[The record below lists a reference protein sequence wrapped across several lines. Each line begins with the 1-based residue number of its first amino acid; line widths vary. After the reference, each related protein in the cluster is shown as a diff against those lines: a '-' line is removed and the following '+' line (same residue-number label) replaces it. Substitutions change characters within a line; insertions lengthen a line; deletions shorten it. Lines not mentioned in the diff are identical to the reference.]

1 MRDDGAVHCHCTFHD
16 GEDGEHNGA
25 KEGAWH
31 SSSASAV
38 ARVAGWGLRCWVA
51 AVAAKEK

>member
-1 MRDDGAVHCHCTFHD
+1 MRDDGAVRHPHTLHN
-16 GEDGEHNGA
+16 GEDGEHDGA

-31 SSSASAV
+31 SLSASAV
-38 ARVAGWGLRCWVA
+38 AKVAGWGLWCWVA